1 MFCQF
6 DGAAEEILAEK
17 NAKTAFFNFFL

>member
-17 NAKTAFFNFFL
+17 NAKTAFFNLFL